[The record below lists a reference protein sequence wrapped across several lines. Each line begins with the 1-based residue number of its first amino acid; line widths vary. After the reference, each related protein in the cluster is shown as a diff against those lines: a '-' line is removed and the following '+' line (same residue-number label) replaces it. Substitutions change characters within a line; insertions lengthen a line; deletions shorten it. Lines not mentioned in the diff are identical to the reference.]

1 MQIKTQVMDEN
12 ALNRAIARIAHEI
25 SERND
30 GVDDVCIL
38 GVKRRG
44 VPFAER
50 IKNCIMQFEGVE
62 VPFGALD
69 VTMNRDDYSEEK
81 KRSLSTGSFVPF
93 SITDKTVIIADDVLF
108 TGRTAKAAIET
119 IFEYG
124 RPKCVQLVTLI
135 DRGHRE
141 LPIRPDYVGKNVP
154 SSKDETVA
162 VRLSEIDG
170 ETGVYICE

>member
-1 MQIKTQVMDEN
+1 MQVKTQLMDEN
-12 ALNRAIARIAHEI
+12 AVNRAIARIAHEI

-30 GVDDVCIL
+30 GVEDVCIL

-50 IKNCIMQFEGVE
+50 IKSCIAKFEGVE
-62 VPFGALD
+62 VPLGSLD
-69 VTMNRDDYSEEK
+69 VTMNRDDFSEQK
-81 KRSLSTGSFVPF
+81 KRDLYTGSFLPF
-93 SITDKTVIIADDVLF
+93 DIADKIVIIADDVLF

-119 IFEYG
+119 VFEYG
-124 RPKCVQLVTLI
+124 RPKCVQLVTLV

-154 SSKDETVA
+154 SARNEKIA
-162 VRLSEIDG
+162 VKLSEIDG